1 VSGRT
6 TGADRTLAGLLRP
19 LALCDGVSAV
29 FTGRAGGVSAE
40 PFGALNLSDGV
51 GDDPSA
57 VASNR
62 DLVLRALGPGVRR
75 LAWLRQVHGTAVLR
89 VTDLPGITQPAAA
102 GQAPQADALC
112 TDVPGIAL
120 GVLGA
125 DCAPVLIADPVA
137 RVVGAAHAGRPG
149 MAAGVAAALIAAM
162 TRAGAEVTRM
172 HAVIGPAIC
181 GRCYEVPAGMRAEVD
196 AAAPGSACTTRNG
209 TAGIDLRAGLRGLL
223 ARHGVAEIA
232 DDARCTAESA
242 ELYSYRRDG
251 RTGRFAGL
259 IWLTPR

>member
-1 VSGRT
+1 MSGLT
-6 TGADRTLAGLLRP
+6 TGREHTLAGLRP
-19 LALCDGVSAV
+19 LALCDGVSAA
-29 FTGRAGGVSAE
+29 FTGRAGGVSPE

-62 DLVLRALGPGVRR
+62 DRVLRALGPGVRR
-75 LAWLRQVHGTAVLR
+75 LAWLRQVHGTTVAR
-89 VTDLPGITQPAAA
+89 VSDLPGITQPVAA
-102 GQAPQADALC
+102 GQAPQADAAW
-112 TDVPGIAL
+112 TDVPGVAL

-137 RVVGAAHAGRPG
+137 RVIGAAHAGRPG

-162 TRAGAEVTRM
+162 SGAGAEVARM

-181 GRCYEVPAGMRAEVD
+181 GQCYEVPASMRAEVE
-196 AAAPGSACTTRNG
+196 AAAPGSACTTRDG
-209 TAGIDLRAGLRGLL
+209 TAGIDLRAGLRGQL

-251 RTGRFAGL
+251 TTGRFAGL